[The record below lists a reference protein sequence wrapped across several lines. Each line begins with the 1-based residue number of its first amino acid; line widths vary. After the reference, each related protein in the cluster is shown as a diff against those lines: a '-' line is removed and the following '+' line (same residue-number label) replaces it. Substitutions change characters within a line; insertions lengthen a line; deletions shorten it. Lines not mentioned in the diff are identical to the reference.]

1 MATDPAAATLAT
13 IDAFNAA
20 CNRHDIDALM
30 ALMTDDCLFDST
42 RPPPDGETFV
52 GQAAVRAAFEAM
64 FSSRAID
71 VQPENVR
78 RVHSLGMAVHSVVE
92 KVHIKTAEGLHL
104 GYVMATNVYLKT
116 GLGWR
121 MVTHHASPG
130 TPGEPPELVETPS
143 VLH

>member
-52 GQAAVRAAFEAM
+52 GQAAVRAFWAAFFARSPAARFETEEA
-64 FSSRAID
+64 FATGDRA
-71 VQPENVR
+71 VVR
-78 RVHSLGMAVHSVVE
+78 WVYHWEREGVPGHVRGVDLFRVSAGRVAE
-92 KVHIKTAEGLHL
+92 KRS
-104 GYVMATNVYLKT
+104 YVK
-116 GLGWR
+116 G
-121 MVTHHASPG
+121 
-130 TPGEPPELVETPS
+130 
-143 VLH
+143 